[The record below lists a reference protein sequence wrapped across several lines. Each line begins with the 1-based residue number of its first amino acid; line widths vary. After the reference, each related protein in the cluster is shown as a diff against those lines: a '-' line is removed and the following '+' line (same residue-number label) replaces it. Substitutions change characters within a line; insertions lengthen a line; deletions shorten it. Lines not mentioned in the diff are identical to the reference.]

1 MKISLSHVRFLLTV
15 ADAGSIS
22 EAARRLGM
30 TQSGLSQGLIALE
43 RALGAALLARSR
55 DGVELTALG
64 HSVIAEARIIS
75 NAVERIGAQAEFART
90 ASKTVLRI
98 ASVPSVAKSLLP
110 GWRRTFQRL
119 YPETDVTVLQG
130 HHIEVGDWVHR
141 GIADLGFAAL
151 APGNLAAEHI
161 RDEPLFV
168 VARRGHR
175 ALGAEVVS
183 LVTLAQETLIT
194 GGFGC
199 EPVFRSLFKQA
210 GLQPPNIVQAQDVAT
225 ALEIARQ
232 GFGVCLLPDT
242 ALSGTDMLD
251 LRLRPML
258 ASVHRRLYLLARDGN
273 IAGNPASR
281 LLNIILS
288 QEQPPIGVHQQGL

>member
-1 MKISLSHVRFLLTV
+1 MKISLSQVSFLLAV
-15 ADAGSIS
+15 DEAGSIS
-22 EAARRLGM
+22 AAARGLGM

-43 RALGAALLARSR
+43 RELGAALLARSR
-55 DGVELTALG
+55 DGVALTSLG

-75 NAVERIGAQAEFART
+75 NAIQRIEAQAEVARG
-90 ASKTVLRI
+90 SIEPVLRV

-110 GWRRTFQRL
+110 GWRRAFQRL
-119 YPETDVTVLQG
+119 YPETAVTVLEG

-151 APGNLAAEHI
+151 APGNLAVEHI

-168 VARRGHR
+168 VARRGHH
-175 ALGAEVVS
+175 ALGADVVS
-183 LVTLAQETLIT
+183 MATLAKQILIT

-199 EPVFRSLFKQA
+199 EPIFKSLFMQA
-210 GLQPPNIVQAQDVAT
+210 GLSVPNLVQAQDVRT

-242 ALSGTDMLD
+242 ALSGTDTLD
-251 LRLRPML
+251 LRSRPML
-258 ASVHRRLYLLARDGN
+258 ASVRRRLYLLARDGD
-273 IAGNPASR
+273 IAANPASR
-281 LLNIILS
+281 FLKIIRS
-288 QEQPPIGVHQQGL
+288 QEQLPDGVH

>member
-1 MKISLSHVRFLLTV
+1 MKISLSQVSFLLAV
-15 ADAGSIS
+15 NEAGSIS

-43 RALGAALLARSR
+43 RELGAALLARSR
-55 DGVELTALG
+55 EGVALTSLG
-64 HSVIAEARIIS
+64 HSVITQARIIS
-75 NAVERIGAQAEFART
+75 NAIERIEAQAKFAR
-90 ASKTVLRI
+90 SSIESVLRV
-98 ASVPSVAKSLLP
+98 ASVPSVAKRLLP

-119 YPETDVTVLQG
+119 YPETAITVLEG

-151 APGNLAAEHI
+151 TPGNLAAEHI

-175 ALGAEVVS
+175 ALGADAVS
-183 LVTLAQETLIT
+183 MATLAQETLIT

-199 EPVFRSLFKQA
+199 EPVFRSLFTQA
-210 GLQPPNIVQAQDVAT
+210 GLQLPNMIQAQDVGT

-242 ALSGTDMLD
+242 ALSGTDILD
-251 LRLRPML
+251 LRSRPMH
-258 ASVHRRLYLLARDGN
+258 ASVRRRLYLLARDGD
-273 IAGNPASR
+273 IAANPASR
-281 LLNIILS
+281 FLQIIRS
-288 QEQPPIGVHQQGL
+288 QKQPLVGVH

>member
-1 MKISLSHVRFLLTV
+1 MKISLSQVRFLLIV
-15 ADAGSIS
+15 DDAGSIS

-30 TQSGLSQGLIALE
+30 TQSGLSQGLITLE

-55 DGVELTALG
+55 DGVALTALG
-64 HSVIAEARIIS
+64 HSVIAEARIIC
-75 NAVERIGAQAEFART
+75 NAIERIEAQAELTR
-90 ASKTVLRI
+90 SGIKTDLRI

-119 YPETDVTVLQG
+119 YPETNISILEG

-151 APGNLAAEHI
+151 APCDLAAEHI

-175 ALGAEVVS
+175 ALGDDVVS
-183 LVTLAQETLIT
+183 MVTLARETLIT

-199 EPVFRSLFKQA
+199 EPVFSSLFRQA
-210 GLQPPNIVQAQDVAT
+210 GLQLPNIVQAQDVGT

-242 ALSGTDMLD
+242 ALGGGDMLD

-258 ASVHRRLYLLARDGN
+258 GPVHRRLYLLARVGD
-273 IAGNPASR
+273 IAANPASR
-281 LLNIILS
+281 LLKIIRG
-288 QEQPPIGVHQQGL
+288 QEQPPIGVHQ

>member
-1 MKISLSHVRFLLTV
+1 MKISLSQVSFLLAV
-15 ADAGSIS
+15 DDAGSIS

-55 DGVELTALG
+55 DGVALTALG
-64 HSVIAEARIIS
+64 HSVITEARIIS
-75 NAVERIGAQAEFART
+75 NAIERIEAQAEFSRSAVN
-90 ASKTVLRI
+90 TVLRI

-110 GWRRTFQRL
+110 VWRRTFQRL
-119 YPETDVTVLQG
+119 YPETDVTVLEG

-151 APGNLAAEHI
+151 APDNLAAEHI

-183 LVTLAQETLIT
+183 MVTLAQETLIT

-199 EPVFRSLFKQA
+199 EPVFRSLFRQA
-210 GLQPPNIVQAQDVAT
+210 GLQLPNIVQAQDVGT

-258 ASVHRRLYLLARDGN
+258 ASVRRRLYLLARDGD

-281 LLNIILS
+281 LLKIIRS
-288 QEQPPIGVHQQGL
+288 QEQPAIGVHQ

>member
-1 MKISLSHVRFLLTV
+1 MKISLSQVSFLLAV
-15 ADAGSIS
+15 DEAGSIS

-55 DGVELTALG
+55 DGVAPTALG
-64 HSVIAEARIIS
+64 HSVITEARIIS
-75 NAVERIGAQAEFART
+75 NAIERIEAQAEFARN
-90 ASKTVLRI
+90 AIKPVLRI
-98 ASVPSVAKSLLP
+98 ASVPSVAKRLLP
-110 GWRRTFQRL
+110 GWRRSFQRL
-119 YPETDVTVLQG
+119 YPETDVTVLEG

-151 APGNLAAEHI
+151 APDNLAAEHI

-175 ALGAEVVS
+175 TLGADVVTMA
-183 LVTLAQETLIT
+183 TLAQETLIT

-199 EPVFRSLFKQA
+199 EPVFRSLFIQA
-210 GLQPPNIVQAQDVAT
+210 GLQLPNIVQAQDVGT

-258 ASVHRRLYLLARDGN
+258 APVRRRLYLLARAGD
-273 IAGNPASR
+273 IAANPASR
-281 LLNIILS
+281 FLKIIRS
-288 QEQPPIGVHQQGL
+288 QEQPPLDVHQ